1 LTPEE
6 VNPGWPHYAGQP
18 GFSFAS
24 DVIPLP
30 PVAALIPSTTAF
42 ASTDDDIAVIILP
55 EGSTT
60 GIPVYNL
67 PTLGLLGELNQQGG
81 LARDRAVLVGY
92 GESRLQGMQTS
103 GLDGVR
109 KVTTAG
115 STRPPRWR
123 SSGST

>member
-1 LTPEE
+1 M
-6 VNPGWPHYAGQP
+6 NPGWPHYAGQP

-67 PTLGLLGELNQQGG
+67 PTLACWASSTN
-81 LARDRAVLVGY
+81 RAGWPAT
-92 GESRLQGMQTS
+92 GQ
-103 GLDGVR
+103 
-109 KVTTAG
+109 
-115 STRPPRWR
+115 
-123 SSGST
+123 SS